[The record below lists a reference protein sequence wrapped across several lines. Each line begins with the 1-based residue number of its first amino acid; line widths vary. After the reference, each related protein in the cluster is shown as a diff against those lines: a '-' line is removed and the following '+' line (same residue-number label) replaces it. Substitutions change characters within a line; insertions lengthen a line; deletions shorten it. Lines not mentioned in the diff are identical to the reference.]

1 MIDATS
7 NLDRQDSKYFRFVTP
22 TSVGGL
28 PLGFCVVSSERT
40 DVLTEAFSM
49 FKEILPDYAFYKR
62 GKELGPCLVMTD
74 DAESEITA
82 IR

>member
-40 DVLTEAFSM
+40 DVLTEAP
-49 FKEILPDYAFYKR
+49 INDPDAVCNVEDFVNDHR
-62 GKELGPCLVMTD
+62 IQ
-74 DAESEITA
+74 AEPSSGNI
-82 IR
+82 

>member
-62 GKELGPCLVMTD
+62 GKELDIFSVFSKD
-74 DAESEITA
+74 Q
-82 IR
+82 

>member
-1 MIDATS
+1 M
-7 NLDRQDSKYFRFVTP
+7 N
-22 TSVGGL
+22 
-28 PLGFCVVSSERT
+28 
-40 DVLTEAFSM
+40 VLTEAFLM

-82 IR
+82 LR